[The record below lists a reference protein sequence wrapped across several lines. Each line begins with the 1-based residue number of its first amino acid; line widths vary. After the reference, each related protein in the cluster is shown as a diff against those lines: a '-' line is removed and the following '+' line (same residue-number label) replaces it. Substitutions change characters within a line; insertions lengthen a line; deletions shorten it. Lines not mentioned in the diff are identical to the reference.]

1 MLHEWGINRGES
13 LVLCLITNFMLGDTL
28 LSRNQTDPRPRTAML
43 QGAENKLFSKIVF
56 KESFFCKIFFQL
68 KSFRACFFELL
79 LLKIFWNNYFDQRPE
94 SRAHLDF
101 YFHNIKLNI
110 FQHLLSANYQ
120 FFTQQMISWFEKSIF

>member
-1 MLHEWGINRGES
+1 MRNKQRRVSG
-13 LVLCLITNFMLGDTL
+13 FMFNHQFYAGRYFALKKPNW
-28 LSRNQTDPRPRTAML
+28 SPPRTAML

-56 KESFFCKIFFQL
+56 IESFFCKIFFQL
-68 KSFRACFFELL
+68 KSLRACFFELL